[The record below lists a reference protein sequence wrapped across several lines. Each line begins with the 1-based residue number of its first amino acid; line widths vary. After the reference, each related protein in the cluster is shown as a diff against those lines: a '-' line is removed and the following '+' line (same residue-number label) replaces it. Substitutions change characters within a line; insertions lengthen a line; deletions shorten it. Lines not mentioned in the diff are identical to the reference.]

1 MQHFMNLLVNYN
13 MTSDI
18 AGYLWLLA
26 GIMLLAGE
34 LTTPG
39 LFVFIAFA
47 GGCTLASVSA
57 FHSYS
62 LVFQCGALAVGTFS
76 SFLVLRRYFAAREK
90 AHAAPTNVYALT
102 GARALVTKPIKPHQR
117 GYVQVRGE
125 QWCARSE
132 DHSVFE
138 PDTVVR
144 IVRVE
149 GNNLVIERY

>member
-1 MQHFMNLLVNYN
+1 MHYFMNLLVNYN

-18 AGYLWLLA
+18 AGYLWLLS
-26 GIMLLAGE
+26 GVLLLAGE
-34 LTTPG
+34 LATPG

-47 GGCTLASVSA
+47 GGCTLAAASA

-62 LVFQCGALAVGTFS
+62 LVFQCYALAAGTLA
-76 SFLVLRRYFAAREK
+76 SFLVLRWYFASRDK
-90 AHAAPTNVYALT
+90 AGEAPTNVYALT
-102 GARALVTKPIKPHQR
+102 GARAMVTRPIRPYQR
-117 GYVQVRGE
+117 GYVQVKGE
-125 QWCARSE
+125 EWCARSE

-149 GNNLVIERY
+149 GNNLVIERF

>member
-1 MQHFMNLLVNYN
+1 MQHFMNLFVNYN
-13 MTSDI
+13 MTSDTV
-18 AGYLWLLA
+18 GYLWLVA
-26 GIMLLAGE
+26 GVLLLAGE
-34 LTTPG
+34 LITPG

-47 GGCTLASVSA
+47 GGCALASVSA
-57 FHSYS
+57 FHNYS
-62 LVFQCGALAVGTFS
+62 TVLQCGALAVGTFS
-76 SFLVLRRYFAAREK
+76 SFLVLRRYFAARGLARDE
-90 AHAAPTNVYALT
+90 PTNVYALA
-102 GARALVTKPIKPHQR
+102 GARALVTKPIKPHKR

-132 DHSVFE
+132 DSSVFE

>member
-1 MQHFMNLLVNYN
+1 MQHFMSLFVNYT

-26 GIMLLAGE
+26 GVLLLAGE

-47 GGCTLASVSA
+47 GGCALASVSA

-62 LVFQCGALAVGTFS
+62 LVFQCGALAAGTLA
-76 SFLVLRRYFAAREK
+76 SFLVLRSCFASRDK
-90 AHAAPTNVYALT
+90 AHAAPTNVYALA
-102 GARALVTKPIKPHQR
+102 GARAMVTKPIKPHQR

-132 DHSVFE
+132 DSSVFE